1 MMNSYTNKQKTV
13 SLIIASFIFFSF
25 VLTGI
30 YNFKQ
35 PNFFYVNLGGLVLN
49 SFMLFVAAKALMKQI
64 KD

>member
-1 MMNSYTNKQKTV
+1 MNLYTNKQKIV
-13 SLIIASFIFFSF
+13 SLIIASFIFFSC

-30 YNFKQ
+30 CNVLKS
-35 PNFFYVNLGGLVLN
+35 NFFYVNLAGLILN

>member
-1 MMNSYTNKQKTV
+1 MNSYTNKQKIV

-30 YNFKQ
+30 YNVTKS
-35 PNFFYVNLGGLVLN
+35 NFFYVNLTGLTLN
-49 SFMLFVAAKALMKQI
+49 SFMLFLAAKALIKQV

>member
-1 MMNSYTNKQKTV
+1 MNSYTNKQKIV

-30 YNFKQ
+30 YNFTK
-35 PNFFYVNLGGLVLN
+35 PNFFYLNLAGLALN

>member
-1 MMNSYTNKQKTV
+1 MNLYTNKQKTV

-25 VLTGI
+25 ILTGI
-30 YNFKQ
+30 YNFTQ

-49 SFMLFVAAKALMKQI
+49 SFMLFVAAKALIKHI

>member
-1 MMNSYTNKQKTV
+1 MNLYTNKQKIV

-30 YNFKQ
+30 CNVIKS
-35 PNFFYVNLGGLVLN
+35 NFFYVNLAGLILN

-64 KD
+64 KE

>member
-1 MMNSYTNKQKTV
+1 MNLYKNKQKIV

-30 YNFKQ
+30 YNVTKS
-35 PNFFYVNLGGLVLN
+35 NFFYVNLAGLTLN
-49 SFMLFVAAKALMKQI
+49 SFMLFLAAKALMKQI

>member
-1 MMNSYTNKQKTV
+1 MNSYTNKQKIV

-30 YNFKQ
+30 YNVTKS
-35 PNFFYVNLGGLVLN
+35 NLFYVNLAGLALN
-49 SFMLFVAAKALMKQI
+49 SFMLFLAATAIMKQI

>member
-1 MMNSYTNKQKTV
+1 MNSYTNKQKIV

-30 YNFKQ
+30 YNVTKS
-35 PNFFYVNLGGLVLN
+35 NFFYVNLAGLTLN

>member
-1 MMNSYTNKQKTV
+1 MNSYTNKQKIV

-30 YNFKQ
+30 CNVTKS
-35 PNFFYVNLGGLVLN
+35 NFFYVNLAGLTLN

>member
-1 MMNSYTNKQKTV
+1 MNSYTNKQKIV

-30 YNFKQ
+30 YNVTKS
-35 PNFFYVNLGGLVLN
+35 NFFYVNLAGLALN
-49 SFMLFVAAKALMKQI
+49 SFMLFLAAKALMKQI

>member
-1 MMNSYTNKQKTV
+1 MNSYTNKQKIV
-13 SLIIASFIFFSF
+13 SLIIASFIFFIF

-30 YNFKQ
+30 YNFTKS
-35 PNFFYVNLGGLVLN
+35 NFFYVNLAGLTLN

>member
-1 MMNSYTNKQKTV
+1 MNAYTNKQKIV

-30 YNFKQ
+30 YNVTKS
-35 PNFFYVNLGGLVLN
+35 NFFYVNLAGLAFN
-49 SFMLFVAAKALMKQI
+49 SFMLFLAATALMKQI